1 MRDRRYD
8 WLYERQKQPV
18 KAYVLERFAGELAA
32 ELRAWPPPDLEWTSE
47 ADRRRWQAGA
57 AAPPR
62 DEVLRLALEAAR
74 LDLGR
79 EWEALERLLA
89 GAGASRLQGVSEAA
103 AVHLLSR
110 LVTEACLE
118 LKERADGLKLTRAD
132 LADAVAL
139 VEGRLFRVVAG

>member
-32 ELRAWPPPDLEWTSE
+32 ELRAWPPPGLEWASE
-47 ADRRRWQAGA
+47 ADRLRWQAGA

-62 DEVLRLALEAAR
+62 DEVLRVALEAAR

-89 GAGASRLQGVSEAA
+89 GAGAGRPDDAAEAA

-118 LKERADGLKLTRAD
+118 LKDRADGLRLTRAD
-132 LADAVAL
+132 LAEAVAL

>member
-18 KAYVLERFAGELAA
+18 KAYVLSRFADELAA
-32 ELRAWPPPDLEWTSE
+32 ELRAWPPPALEWESE
-47 ADRRRWQAGA
+47 AARARWQAGA

-62 DEVLRLALEAAR
+62 DQVLRLALEAAR

-89 GAGASRLQGVSEAA
+89 EEGPRHLQGEPESAA
-103 AVHLLSR
+103 LHLLSH
-110 LVTEACLE
+110 LVMERGLE
-118 LKERADGLKLTRAD
+118 LKERAEGLRLTRAD
-132 LADAVAL
+132 LVEALAL
-139 VEGRLFRVVAG
+139 VERRLFRVVAG